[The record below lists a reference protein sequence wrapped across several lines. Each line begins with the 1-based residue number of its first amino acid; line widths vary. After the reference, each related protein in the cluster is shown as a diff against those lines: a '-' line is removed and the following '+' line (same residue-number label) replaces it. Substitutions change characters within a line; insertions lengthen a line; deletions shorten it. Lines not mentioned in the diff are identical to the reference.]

1 MPKERHISNP
11 RPVYAEN
18 SPKKG
23 SKQFKMGTSNTGIV
37 LEVNKKGIK
46 INGYYAGKDVIF
58 SIFHKPVFIR
68 WDEFDK
74 IKNILSKPKKR
85 HKEIL
90 DDDIPDQE
98 YFDTLPIVELNDRQ
112 FYIDSKRCERREV
125 ENTNKVIK
133 F

>member
-1 MPKERHISNP
+1 MLKERPISNP
-11 RPVYAEN
+11 RPIYTEN

-23 SKQFKMGTSNTGIV
+23 AKRFKIGTHDTGII
-37 LEVNKKGIK
+37 LDVNKKGIK
-46 INGYYAGKDVIF
+46 ITSYYTDGNITF
-58 SIFHKPVFIR
+58 SIFHKPIFIP

-74 IKNILSKPKKR
+74 IKDILFKPKKR
-85 HKEIL
+85 RKEIL
-90 DDDIPDQE
+90 NDVLNQE

-125 ENTNKVIK
+125 NNPNKTVK

>member
-1 MPKERHISNP
+1 MSKEHHIANP
-11 RPVYAEN
+11 RPVYTEN

-23 SKQFKMGTSNTGIV
+23 AKRFKIGTHDTGII
-37 LEVNKKGIK
+37 LDVNKKGIK
-46 INGYYAGKDVIF
+46 ISGYYTDRNIMF
-58 SIFHKPVFIR
+58 SIFHKPIFIH

-74 IKNILSKPKKR
+74 IKNILFKPKKKY
-85 HKEIL
+85 KEIP
-90 DDDIPDQE
+90 DDVPNQE

-125 ENTNKVIK
+125 DNPNKVIK